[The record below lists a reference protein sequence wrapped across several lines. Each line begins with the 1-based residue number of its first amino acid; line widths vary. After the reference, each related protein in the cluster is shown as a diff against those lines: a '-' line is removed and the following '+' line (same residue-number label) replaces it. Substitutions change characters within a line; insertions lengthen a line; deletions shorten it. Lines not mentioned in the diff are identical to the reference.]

1 MKAIIFLL
9 KKIKT
14 IDPKMLLMVAVYSV
28 MAGIMPFLWVYLP
41 SRIITLVSEGKT
53 DSVIP
58 LILVFGVVAIIFS
71 FSISFI
77 TGNYRMRMNN
87 IRYALIREVIEFS
100 LNMPFEST
108 LDKEQLEKITSA
120 KFSVSGPMHGAG
132 GIILKLL
139 NTLGLIFALIGFIW
153 IFTTLPWYVLLLIL
167 ISTGIS
173 AYINIQ
179 LMKLIYV
186 YWTSVI
192 PISHKAEKLIYEFRN
207 PLSKQDIIIY
217 NFIGLFKS
225 YFKKQLDL
233 QNIALKA
240 HQKKVQFQM
249 VLFSTVNLVKEFGV
263 YLWLIFAF
271 INGQIDISRLY
282 FLMTSMMGFLLISD
296 GLVLNVT
303 SIKQDVDM
311 FNKFIELMDTK
322 FEKDG
327 DLIPDT
333 VNDWEITF
341 DDVTFNYPGKEE
353 PVLKNVS
360 FKINKLESL
369 ALVGE
374 NGSGKTTIVL
384 LLCRLFKPTSGR
396 ILLNG
401 VDIQNLIH
409 DEYLKYVSVIF
420 QDSMVLPVSIKEN
433 ITYSEDEA
441 SGLEEVYEKSGMDKV
456 LLDLEKSDEQ
466 TLLRILDDDGID
478 LSGGQLQKLYLARA
492 LYKKDSKLLILD
504 EPTAALDA
512 LAEGELYKSYA
523 DLTRDKASLFIS
535 HRLASTQFCDRI
547 IYLRNGQIIEEGT
560 HKELIAKQGEY
571 FTTFEIQAKH
581 YREVEHE
588 KLS

>member
-1 MKAIIFLL
+1 MKAILFLL
-9 KKIKT
+9 KRIKT
-14 IDPKMLLMVAVYSV
+14 IDPKMLLMIALYSV

-41 SRIITLVSEGKT
+41 SKLISLVSEGNT
-53 DSVIP
+53 ESVIP
-58 LILVFGVVAIIFS
+58 LILLVGAIAIIFS
-71 FSISFI
+71 FLTSFI
-77 TGNYRMRMNN
+77 TGNYRMRMNK
-87 IRYALIREVIEFS
+87 IRYALIREVINFS
-100 LNMPFEST
+100 LNMPFQAT
-108 LDKEQLEKITSA
+108 LDKDQLEKISGA
-120 KFSVSGPMHGAG
+120 KFAVSGPMHGAG

-139 NTLGLIFALIGFIW
+139 NTLGLIFALLGFIW
-153 IFTTLPWYVLLLIL
+153 IFTALPWYVLLLVL
-167 ISTGIS
+167 ISTGI
-173 AYINIQ
+173 AALINIQ

-192 PISHKAEKLIYEFRN
+192 PVSHKAEKLIYEFRN

-217 NFIGLFKS
+217 NFIDLFKS
-225 YFKKQLDL
+225 YFRKQLDF

-249 VLFSTVNLVKEFGV
+249 ILFATVNLVKEFGV

-282 FLMTSMMGFLLISD
+282 FLMTSMIGFLLISD
-296 GLVLNVT
+296 GLVLNLT

-311 FNKFIELMDTK
+311 FKKFIELMDTK

-327 DLIPDT
+327 DIQPDIS
-333 VNDWEITF
+333 NDWEITF
-341 DDVTFNYPGKEE
+341 ENVTFIYPGKEE
-353 PVLKNVS
+353 PALKNVS
-360 FKINKLESL
+360 FKINPLESL

-401 VDIQNLIH
+401 IDIEKLVL
-409 DEYLKYVSVIF
+409 DEYLKYISVIF

-433 ITYSEDEA
+433 VTYSDEES
-441 SGLEEVYEKSGMDKV
+441 SGLNDVYEKSGMDKV
-456 LLDLEKSDEQ
+456 LEDLGKSDEQ
-466 TLLRILDDDGID
+466 VLLRILDDDGID

-523 DLTRDKASLFIS
+523 ELTKDKASLFIS

-547 IYLRNGQIIEEGT
+547 IYLRYGEIIEEGT
-560 HKELIAKQGEY
+560 HKELISKQGEY
-571 FTTFEIQAKH
+571 YTTFEIQAKH
-581 YREVEHE
+581 YREVEHA